1 MTAKKEFRGFV
12 DRIEGDKAV
21 LLVGGHEE
29 WSVILPK
36 EILPDGAGEGSVLRI
51 TIEFDSEQ
59 TAEAAEQVS
68 ELIDKLTGRGKA

>member
-21 LLVGGHEE
+21 LLVGEHEE
-29 WSVILPK
+29 WPVILPR
-36 EILPDGAGEGSVLRI
+36 ELLPDGAGEGSVLRI

-59 TAEAAEQVS
+59 SAEAADQVS